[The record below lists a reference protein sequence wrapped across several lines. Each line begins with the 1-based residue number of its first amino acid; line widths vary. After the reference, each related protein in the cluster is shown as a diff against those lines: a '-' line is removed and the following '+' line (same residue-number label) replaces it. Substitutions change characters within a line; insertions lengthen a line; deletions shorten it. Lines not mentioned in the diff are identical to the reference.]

1 MAWYENSEGRYGAS
15 GAKGDAG
22 EELVKQ
28 YLTDN
33 RIPFEHKTDYKSQVI
48 DKIDFIVSG
57 ILIDVKTNFYKGY
70 LAVEL
75 WDNKKQK
82 RGWLFTTKA
91 KIIYGVDLDGEAI
104 YCYNVEDMRNFVLDN
119 LNKTKKTKFN
129 DIIIWVNVLN
139 PIIKQIK

>member
-1 MAWYENSEGRYGAS
+1 MVWYANSAGRFGAS

-28 YLTDN
+28 FFTDN
-33 RIPFEHKTDYKSQVI
+33 NIPFEHKTDYKSQVI
-48 DKIDFIVSG
+48 DKIDFIVNG
-57 ILIDVKTNFYKGY
+57 VPADVKTNFYKGY

-82 RGWLFTTKA
+82 RGWLWSTSA
-91 KIIYGVDLDGEAI
+91 QLIYGVDLEGEAI
-104 YCYNVEDMRNFVLDN
+104 YVYNVNEMREFVLDN
-119 LNKTKKTKFN
+119 LNKTKTTKN
-129 DIIIWVNVLN
+129 GDVIMWVNVLN